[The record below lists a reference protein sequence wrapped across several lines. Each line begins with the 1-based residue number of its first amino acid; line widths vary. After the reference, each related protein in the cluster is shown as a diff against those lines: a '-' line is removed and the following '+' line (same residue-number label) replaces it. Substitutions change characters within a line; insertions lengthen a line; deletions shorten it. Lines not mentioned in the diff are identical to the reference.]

1 MGVVKHM
8 KTTMQTHIV
17 LKNAINPKKNQKNIK
32 KKMKKGRETM
42 VKESFNFFLV
52 NHCDAVYIV

>member
-17 LKNAINPKKNQKNIK
+17 LKNAINPQK
-32 KKMKKGRETM
+32 KKKKSG
-42 VKESFNFFLV
+42 K
-52 NHCDAVYIV
+52 H